1 MARTT
6 ILVPKKLWFR
16 AARNAAYTKNRL
28 PHSAL
33 GGKVQRELLKET
45 NIEEERKFLRT
56 FGERVYAHILEPKNK
71 LAARST
77 AARIIGYT
85 NTHFIYLFNPIVSL
99 LGKRVEDPS
108 QQNLEAARRVLEYLW
123 STKSVRHILAKTST
137 KVDAEIWAVAS

>member
-33 GGKVQRELLKET
+33 GGKVPLELLKKT

-56 FGERVYAHILEPKNK
+56 FGERIYAHIIELKNK

-85 NTHFIYLFNPIVSL
+85 STHGIYKIYDEMGKIRLTKNPRRKEPESDDEDTEIPITNTSKKQLDNRSEPAI
-99 LGKRVEDPS
+99 GQS
-108 QQNLEAARRVLEYLW
+108 QQ
-123 STKSVRHILAKTST
+123 
-137 KVDAEIWAVAS
+137 